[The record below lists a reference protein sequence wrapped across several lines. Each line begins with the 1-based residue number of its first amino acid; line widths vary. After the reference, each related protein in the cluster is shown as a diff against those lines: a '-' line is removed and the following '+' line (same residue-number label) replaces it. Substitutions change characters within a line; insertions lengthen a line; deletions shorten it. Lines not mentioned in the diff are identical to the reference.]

1 MTVSEGTDLSKN
13 INNSKIYTWFIAMT
27 PFHYKTKTFPCK
39 AIFAVKKVSQGERVA
54 AIAGTGMCMGHTS
67 IRSIIWEFFGHVG
80 FGAEAMPFDGE
91 FVS

>member
-1 MTVSEGTDLSKN
+1 MTVSEGADLSKY
-13 INNSKIYTWFIAMT
+13 INYSKIYTWFIPMT
-27 PFHYKTKTFPCK
+27 PFHYKTKTFPCE
-39 AIFAVKKVSQGERVA
+39 AIFAAKKGSQDERVA
-54 AIAGTGMCMGHTS
+54 AIGNTGVCMGHTS